1 MRDKIACA
9 QYITALSDGFI
20 KRTLQ
25 LEDVSSLNSAVD
37 RAKVIK
43 IIQGESFDRKRGN
56 YYFGK
61 RKDEEEEKASCKKDR
76 MENRERR
83 NYKEKGSV
91 DQKEKIRKGF
101 PPRECWQRGKE
112 GHFHSENKGNSD

>member
-25 LEDVSSLNSAVD
+25 LESVSSLNSAVE
-37 RAKVIK
+37 RAKAIK
-43 IIQGESFDRKRGN
+43 VIQGESFDRKKGN

-61 RKDEEEEKASCKKDR
+61 RKDEKEVKVSCKRDR
-76 MENRERR
+76 MENREERD
-83 NYKEKGSV
+83 YKEKGGV
-91 DQKEKIRKGF
+91 RKNKKEVF
-101 PPRECWQRGKE
+101 PEKVLAVRERGAFPFGVFGK
-112 GHFHSENKGNSD
+112 